1 MSLSQ
6 LSARIVKDFR
16 KNKMVY
22 LMAVPMVVFLVL
34 FRYLPMLGIAIA
46 FQDFKY
52 RVGFFGSKWVGLKHF
67 QSFVNG
73 YYFGRVVSNTL
84 IISLLD
90 LLFVF
95 PMPILLALLIN
106 EMKGQRFKR
115 LVQTVS
121 YMPHFISII
130 VFSGMIIEF
139 CSLDGLIS
147 KIISIFGGERVNLLM
162 KPEAFRGVYTASSIW
177 KETGWGAIIYLAA
190 VTRVDPQLYEAAEM
204 DGATRLGKLWHIT
217 LPGILPTVIMML
229 ILKMGNMMNVGFERI
244 ILLYNDVT
252 METADVIST
261 YVYRKG
267 LIDMNYSFSTAV
279 DFFNSII
286 NFSLVLLTNA
296 ISRRVGETSLW

>member
-217 LPGILPTVIMML
+217 LPGSLPTVIMML

-296 ISRRVGETSLW
+296 ISRRVSETSLW

>member
-73 YYFGRVVSNTL
+73 FYFGRVVSNTL

-147 KIISIFGGERVNLLM
+147 KIISLFGGERVNLLM

-296 ISRRVGETSLW
+296 ISRRVSETSLW

>member
-296 ISRRVGETSLW
+296 ISRRVSETSLW